1 MGTFVERKEETGLST
16 FSDLVKRLRELGKVQ
31 ERGSEAECWRRV
43 ELRMS
48 TGCPLESA
56 RLRTPREGQ
65 PGRGGGGNQ
74 IGMCEDLEATYVSFN
89 RQVDK

>member
-16 FSDLVKRLRELGKVQ
+16 FSDLVKRLREVGKVQ

-56 RLRTPREGQ
+56 RKTEDSPGGTAGEGW
-65 PGRGGGGNQ
+65 RWESDWN
-74 IGMCEDLEATYVSFN
+74 V
-89 RQVDK
+89 